1 MTRRA
6 DALFDLSEAAL
17 CADGPVRS
25 VAELSLAG
33 EHLRGHGS
41 GYAAWARGRMD
52 VARLRTALTRVPLLR
67 AADGRLVLGMDITS
81 WLRPEAHTSPQQILC
96 HTYGRG
102 KDTHMMVP
110 GWPYSVVVALETG
123 RGSWTA
129 PVDAVRLVPGMDAA
143 SVSARQIRDVV
154 GRLTRAGQWRP
165 GDPDILLVAD
175 AGYDGPRLAHVLADL
190 PVTVLVR
197 MRSRRICTAPVRNPR
212 RTSCPRPG
220 FGAGFGTCARSW
232 PVRPVSRNPPGQA
245 PADPTSNPRHA
256 MTSTPSPA
264 RTPTKPSA
272 ARTPSAP
279 ARDPAEQDKTEA
291 RACIEV
297 DQSHSLITAMWTV
310 AS

>member
-197 MRSRRICTAPVRNPR
+197 MRSH
-212 RTSCPRPG
+212 
-220 FGAGFGTCARSW
+220 
-232 PVRPVSRNPPGQA
+232 
-245 PADPTSNPRHA
+245 PTSNPRHA